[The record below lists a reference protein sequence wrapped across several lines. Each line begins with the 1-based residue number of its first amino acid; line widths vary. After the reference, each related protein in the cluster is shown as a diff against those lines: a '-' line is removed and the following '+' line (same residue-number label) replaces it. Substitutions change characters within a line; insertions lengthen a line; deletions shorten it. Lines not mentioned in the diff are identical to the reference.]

1 MKKLL
6 SFLSAAVCASVMLFT
21 SCSDGSSSGIGVTN
35 QWCQKNIQYT
45 DTESGVTNE
54 PLTCFYIYSPNGDYS
69 NSMLNPS
76 IHVGKGLTVVI
87 CSQAET
93 NLSNL
98 GSVRSSFAYAK
109 TYGEGANS
117 EGEGNDK
124 TNFFINGSMWDL
136 IYVKNFATF
145 TENGISSAPP
155 YQLKKNSGY
164 TVLES
169 MDSLDKV
176 SLKKLLA
183 SYLIDS
189 LLQ

>member
-1 MKKLL
+1 MKKIISLM
-6 SFLSAAVCASVMLFT
+6 SAVVCASVMLFT
-21 SCSDGSSSGIGVTN
+21 SCSDGSSGIGVTN

-45 DTESGVTNE
+45 DAESGVTNE

-69 NSMLNPS
+69 NAMLNPG

-87 CSQAET
+87 CSQAST
-93 NLSNL
+93 NLSAL
-98 GSVRSSFAYAK
+98 GSVNTSFAYAK

-124 TNFFINGSMWDL
+124 ANFVVNSSMWDL
-136 IYVKNFATF
+136 IYIKNFAAF